1 MTDKTQCS
9 KCKVFQP
16 LDYYKNE
23 CKQCNKCLE
32 NKRRYREQH
41 KEPLKQYAQQYY
53 ERKKEELSDK
63 KKETLECP
71 ICKCEVRKYTV
82 QWNDTKKASSIKWTL
97 MDTISYSKTTTT
109 STYPTL
115 IQTKH

>member
-1 MTDKTQCS
+1 MTDKKQCS
-9 KCKVFQP
+9 KCKVYQP
-16 LDYYKNE
+16 LDNYKNE

-41 KEPLKQYAQQYY
+41 KETLKQYAQQYY

-71 ICKCEVRKYTV
+71 ICKCEVRKYTM
-82 QWNDTKKASSIKWTL
+82 KRHEESIKHQ
-97 MDTISYSKTTTT
+97 MNINGHY
-109 STYPTL
+109 L
-115 IQTKH
+115 IQ

>member
-1 MTDKTQCS
+1 MTDKKQCS

-16 LDYYKNE
+16 LDYKNE

-41 KEPLKQYAQQYY
+41 KETLKQYAQHYY
-53 ERKKEELSDK
+53 ERTKEELSDK

-71 ICKCEVRKYTV
+71 ICKCEVRKYTM
-82 QWNDTKKASSIKWTL
+82 KRHEESIKHQ
-97 MDTISYSKTTTT
+97 MNINGHY
-109 STYPTL
+109 L
-115 IQTKH
+115 IQ